1 MTKLPLYHETSSDG
15 RGGIPGWW
23 FGAPVVAFAYAFL
36 APRFVPDVVPPPQG
50 LPQGMAAVMRWFVG
64 LLVGVALLSAWR
76 LIQWARSTRLP
87 GHS

>member
-36 APRFVPDVVPPPQG
+36 APRFVPTLCPRRRACRKEWPKPLHMTAEG
-50 LPQGMAAVMRWFVG
+50 TR
-64 LLVGVALLSAWR
+64 
-76 LIQWARSTRLP
+76 ARSRAPLALGVIVTRPLRT
-87 GHS
+87 

>member
-36 APRFVPDVVPPPQG
+36 APRFVPDIVPPPQG
-50 LPQGMAAVMRWFVG
+50 LPEGMAPAMRWTAMR
-64 LLVGVALLSAWR
+64 LV
-76 LIQWARSTRLP
+76 ARILYSL
-87 GHS
+87 